1 MATRAIETPAKRRA
15 PIIASTAAKAETL
28 AAKAATT
35 AAKADTAARCENR
48 ARRYDPAETRQR
60 VLAAANMLFATKGYG
75 ATGTADI
82 AREADVSEGSIFYHF
97 GSKRNLLA
105 DIGRMYGESMI
116 EVMWQGEPLEDLEPG
131 IVLRRAF
138 DFMFQHRE
146 WEQYTDTGCDTGAKL
161 GKPAGIHGNPEAEPF
176 YLSSRDTV
184 CAWTTRQH
192 EAAFAK
198 HGGPTNLN
206 IPIASALTY
215 AVVGNAI
222 EAVMATT
229 DEAERKAVIDET
241 IRFVRAAYGY
251 DENGKLL
258 TCI

>member
-1 MATRAIETPAKRRA
+1 MATRAIDTPAKRRA
-15 PIIASTAAKAETL
+15 ANPASGAVKAEP
-28 AAKAATT
+28 AV
-35 AAKADTAARCENR
+35 RGECR

-116 EVMWQGEPLEDLEPG
+116 EVMAQDDALEDLEPG
-131 IVLRRAF
+131 IVLKRAF
-138 DFMFQHRE
+138 EFMFQHRE
-146 WEQYTDTGCDTGAKL
+146 WENYTDTNAKL
-161 GKPAGIHGNPEAEPF
+161 GKPTGIHGNPEAEPF

-184 CAWTTRQH
+184 CAWTTKQH
-192 EAAFAK
+192 EAAFK
-198 HGGPTNLN
+198 KYGGPANLN

-222 EAVMATT
+222 EAMMSTN
-229 DEAERKAVIDET
+229 DESVRKAIMDET

-251 DENGKLL
+251 DQDGKLL

>member
-1 MATRAIETPAKRRA
+1 VATHATDTPAKRRA
-15 PIIASTAAKAETL
+15 INKDDSGAGGAAIRL
-28 AAKAATT
+28 
-35 AAKADTAARCENR
+35 DVAARSECR

-116 EVMWQGEPLEDLEPG
+116 EVMAQGDALEDLEPG
-131 IVLRRAF
+131 IVLQRAF
-138 DFMFQHRE
+138 EFMSQHRE
-146 WEQYTDTGCDTGAKL
+146 WEGYTDSDKGAKV
-161 GKPAGIHGNPEAEPF
+161 GKPAGLHGNPEAEPF

-184 CAWTTRQH
+184 CAWTTKQH
-192 EAAFAK
+192 QAAFDK
-198 HGGPTNLN
+198 HGGPRGIN

-222 EAVMATT
+222 EAVLAAT
-229 DEAERKAVIDET
+229 DDACRKAIIDET
-241 IRFVRAAYGY
+241 IRFVRAGYGY
-251 DENGKLL
+251 DQDGKLL
-258 TCI
+258 KCS

>member
-1 MATRAIETPAKRRA
+1 MATRAIDAPAKRRA
-15 PIIASTAAKAETL
+15 TAPAIRAEKAEPV
-28 AAKAATT
+28 
-35 AAKADTAARCENR
+35 ARGECR

-138 DFMFQHRE
+138 EFMFQHRE
-146 WEQYTDTGCDTGAKL
+146 WEKYTDTNCDTGAKM

-184 CAWTTRQH
+184 CAWTTKQH
-192 EAAFAK
+192 EAAFRK
-198 HGGPTNLN
+198 YGGPANLN

-222 EAVMATT
+222 ESIMATT
-229 DEAERKAVIDET
+229 DETERKAIMDET

-251 DENGKLL
+251 DQDGKLL

>member
-1 MATRAIETPAKRRA
+1 MATHAEGTPAKRRT
-15 PIIASTAAKAETL
+15 PTKTAGNIEG
-28 AAKAATT
+28 AAIRG
-35 AAKADTAARCENR
+35 DVAARSECR

-116 EVMWQGEPLEDLEPG
+116 EVMAQRDALEDLEPG
-131 IVLRRAF
+131 IVLQRAF
-138 DFMFQHRE
+138 DFMFQHRK
-146 WEQYTDTGCDTGAKL
+146 WEGYTDSEAGTKV
-161 GKPAGIHGNPEAEPF
+161 GKPVGMHGNPEAEPF

-184 CAWTTRQH
+184 CAWTTKQH
-192 EAAFAK
+192 QAAFDK
-198 HGGPTNLN
+198 YGGPAGID

-215 AVVGNAI
+215 AVVSNAI
-222 EAVMATT
+222 EALMATT
-229 DEAERKAVIDET
+229 DEACRQAIINET
-241 IRFVRAAYGY
+241 IRFVRAGYGY
-251 DENGKLL
+251 DQDGKLL
-258 TCI
+258 TCA

>member
-1 MATRAIETPAKRRA
+1 MATRAIETPAKRR
-15 PIIASTAAKAETL
+15 STTIVADAV
-28 AAKAATT
+28 KAAV
-35 AAKADTAARCENR
+35 AKADCR

-60 VLAAANMLFATKGYG
+60 VLAAANMLFSTKGYG

-116 EVMWQGEPLEDLEPG
+116 EVMWQGDPLEDLEPG

-138 DFMFQHRE
+138 EFMSQHRE
-146 WEQYTDTGCDTGAKL
+146 WENYTDTGCDTGAKM

-184 CAWTTRQH
+184 CAWTTKQH
-192 EAAFAK
+192 EAAYAK
-198 HGGPTNLN
+198 HGGPANLN
-206 IPIASALTY
+206 VPIASALTY

-222 EAVMATT
+222 EAVMSTT
-229 DEAERKAVIDET
+229 DEAERTAIIDET

-251 DENGKLL
+251 DDNGQLL

>member
-1 MATRAIETPAKRRA
+1 VATHAVESPAKRRA
-15 PIIASTAAKAETL
+15 LSIVDE
-28 AAKAATT
+28 
-35 AAKADTAARCENR
+35 AARADSR
-48 ARRYDPAETRQR
+48 SRRYDPAETRQR

-116 EVMWQGEPLEDLEPG
+116 EVMWQGDPLEDLEPG
-131 IVLRRAF
+131 IVLQRAF
-138 DFMFQHRE
+138 EFMAQHRE
-146 WEQYTDTGCDTGAKL
+146 WESYTDTSCDTRGKI

-176 YLSSRDTV
+176 YLSSRETV
-184 CAWTTRQH
+184 CAWTTKQH
-192 EAAFAK
+192 AAASAK
-198 HGGPTNLN
+198 HGGPANLN

-222 EAVMATT
+222 EAVMSTS
-229 DEAERKAVIDET
+229 DDAERQAVIAET

-251 DENGKLL
+251 DDNGKLL
-258 TCI
+258 SCI